1 MVLKEFGDLP
11 KEVEVY
17 GKKIGE
23 GHPAYI
29 IAEIGNNH
37 NGSLELAKKSV
48 IAAHMAGADAVK
60 FQKRSLEDVFTK
72 ELLNQP
78 QTSSRALG
86 TTYGEYRASLELDE
100 KKLERIKNLAHQLGM
115 AFFATPFDLK
125 SVEILSNLGMDAWK
139 VASFDAT
146 HSALLTAVAK
156 KGQPI
161 FISTGMSTLEER
173 DEAVK
178 TILKYN
184 KNLIIKHCVSVYPTP
199 AEDLNI
205 GAVATLKERY
215 APLPVGYSGHEVG
228 FIPTVAAVAIGA
240 NSVERHF
247 TIDKSLPG
255 PDHATVSLDALEFAQ
270 MVREIRRVEA
280 GVADKKIYLHDGEIK
295 HRQKHSKSIVA
306 KIAIPAGAVIS
317 ENMIAFKS
325 TGKGGIKPTLAHTVV
340 GRKAKINLELDSVIL
355 EEHLS

>member
-1 MVLKEFGDLP
+1 MLKEFGDLP
-11 KEVEVY
+11 KEIEVY

-60 FQKRSLEDVFTK
+60 FQKRSLGDVFTK
-72 ELLNQP
+72 DLLNQP

-86 TTYGEYRASLELDE
+86 TTYGEYRQSLELDE
-100 KKLERIKNLAHQLGM
+100 KQLERIKNLAHHLGM

-125 SVEILSNLGMDAWK
+125 SVEVLANIGMDAWK

-146 HSALLTAVAK
+146 HKDLLEAVAK
-156 KGQPI
+156 KGQPM
-161 FISTGMSTLEER
+161 FLSTGMSTLEER

-199 AEDLNI
+199 DNDLNL
-205 GAVATLKERY
+205 GAVPFLKERY
-215 APLPVGYSGHEVG
+215 APLPIGYSGHEIG
-228 FIPTVAAVAIGA
+228 YMPTVAAVAIGA
-240 NSVERHF
+240 KSVERHF
-247 TIDKSLPG
+247 TVDKSLPG
-255 PDHATVSLDALEFAQ
+255 PDHSTVSLDALEFAQ
-270 MVREIRRVEA
+270 MVREIRKIERA
-280 GVADKKIYLHDGEIK
+280 VADNKIYLHDGEIK

-306 KIAIPAGAVIS
+306 KVAIPAGTVIS
-317 ENMIAFKS
+317 ENHLAFKS
-325 TGKGGIKPTLAHTVV
+325 TGVGGIKPTLFHTVV
-340 GRKAKINLELDSVIL
+340 GKKTKIALEPDTVINA
-355 EEHLS
+355 EQHLT

>member
-1 MVLKEFGDLP
+1 MLLKEFGELP
-11 KEVEVY
+11 KEIEVY

-60 FQKRSLEDVFTK
+60 FQKRSLSDVFTQN
-72 ELLNQP
+72 LLNQP

-86 TTYGEYRASLELDE
+86 ATYGEYRQSLELDE
-100 KKLERIKNLAHQLGM
+100 KKLERIKNLTHQLGM

-125 SVEILSNLGMDAWK
+125 SVEILSNIGMDAWK
-139 VASFDAT
+139 IASFDAT
-146 HSALLTAVAK
+146 HSSLLTAVAK

-161 FISTGMSTLEER
+161 FLSTGMSTLEER

-178 TILKYN
+178 TILKHN

-205 GAVATLKERY
+205 GAIVTLKERY
-215 APLPVGYSGHEVG
+215 APLPVGYSGHEIG
-228 FIPTVAAVAIGA
+228 FVPTVAAVALGA
-240 NSVERHF
+240 KSVERHF
-247 TIDKSLPG
+247 TVDKSLPG
-255 PDHATVSLDALEFAQ
+255 PDHATVSLDSLEFAE
-270 MVREIRRVEA
+270 MVRQIRRVEI
-280 GVADKKIYLHDGEIK
+280 GVADKKVYLHDGEIR
-295 HRQKHSKSIVA
+295 HRQKHGKSIVA
-306 KIAIPAGAVIS
+306 RIAISAGTVIS
-317 ENMIAFKS
+317 ENHIAFKS
-325 TGKGGIKPTLAHTVV
+325 TGKGGIKPTLAHTII
-340 GRKAKINLELDSVIL
+340 GKKAKVDLEPDAVIVEENLA
-355 EEHLS
+355 